1 MSRTETPTDTT
12 LPTTHFTLEVES
24 DTGIATLTFD
34 SPDSSVN
41 TFTREAITELDAQL
55 SEIERRS
62 AGGEISGVIFA
73 GAKKHNFIAGADIPL
88 IEAITDSSEGESAA
102 PAGQANLARIQALPV
117 PTLAAINGSC
127 LGGGLELALACD
139 YRTAADSPKTVIGLP
154 ETQLGVIPGWGG
166 TFRLPRTVGWAQGT
180 KMILAGSTIDSG
192 RALKYGLVDM
202 VYPPAFFHEWT
213 RALFRRIVTSGGDQD
228 LAGNRKK
235 ARRRRSWWLERT
247 PIGRRIIFGTARK
260 DVLKKTGGHYPAPLE
275 AINVLRRTTGG
286 ALTNRAARRRAHR
299 KEAAAFGRLAT
310 TDISTNLIRLF
321 FARERAKRQ
330 EVLAH
335 ARADRPVTRAA
346 VLGAGVMG
354 GRIAWLFS
362 NRDIPVVMK
371 DIAWNAVHTGYR
383 SAKDVYEQLK
393 QRHKLDDRQINL
405 KLNKIHGAVEYRSIG
420 HPDIV
425 VEAVVERME
434 VKKSV
439 LAELEE
445 HISDDTIVVTNTS
458 ALSIDEMASAMRR
471 PERFAG
477 MHFFNP
483 VNRMPLVEVIRGK
496 ATDEAVI
503 GDVTALALRLG
514 KTPVVVTDT
523 PGFLVNRLL
532 LPYLNEAA
540 VMLSEG
546 IDYPA
551 ADRLFTEFG
560 MPMGPYTLL
569 DEVGIDVGFHVAETL
584 HHAFGER
591 MATAPALDS
600 IAEDPQLL
608 GKKSGAGFYTY
619 AHGKQQAPNPRM
631 KEALR
636 RALVGRAGSD
646 MQRSDTSGSAG
657 EGRGGGSAL
666 SPQDIFDRG
675 MLNMVN
681 EAAYALEETVVG
693 SPEELDLAMIM
704 GTGFPPFRGGL
715 LRWAD
720 TLGPRAIRDRLR
732 ELTDQYGPRFAPAP
746 LLTRL
751 AEEGRS
757 FYSIGS

>member
-1 MSRTETPTDTT
+1 MTEPTTKTDTKT
-12 LPTTHFTLEVES
+12 EATYFSLETDS
-24 DTGIATLTFD
+24 DSGIATLTFD
-34 SPDSSVN
+34 SPAGSLN
-41 TFTREAITELDAQL
+41 TFTREAIGELDAQL
-55 SEIERRS
+55 TELERRS
-62 AGGEISGVIFA
+62 AAGEISGVMFA
-73 GAKKHNFIAGADIPL
+73 SAKKHNFIAGADIHL
-88 IEAITDSSEGESAA
+88 IEAITDSADGERAA
-102 PAGQANLARIQALPV
+102 AAGQAIFARIQDLSV
-117 PTLAAINGSC
+117 PTLAAIRGSC

-139 YRTAADSPKTVIGLP
+139 YRTAADSPKTTIGLP

-166 TFRLPRTVGWAQGT
+166 TFRLPRTVGWAQAT
-180 KMILAGSTIDSG
+180 KMILSGSTIDAG

-202 VYPPAFFHEWT
+202 VYPPAFFDEWT
-213 RALFRRIVTSGGDQD
+213 KTLFGRLITDGGDRQ
-228 LAGNRKK
+228 LARNRKK
-235 ARRRRSWWLERT
+235 ARARRSWWLERT
-247 PIGRRIIFGTARK
+247 PIGRRIVFRTARK

-275 AINVLRRTTGG
+275 ALTVLRRTTGG
-286 ALTNRAARRRAHR
+286 ALTNRAARSRAHR
-299 KEAAAFGRLAT
+299 KEAAAFGRLAA
-310 TDISTNLIRLF
+310 TDISTNLTRLF

-335 ARADRPVTRAA
+335 ARTDRPIARAA

-362 NRDIPVVMK
+362 NKDIPVVMK
-371 DIAWNAVHTGYR
+371 DIAWDAVHKGYQ
-383 SAKDVYEQLK
+383 SAKDVYDQLK
-393 QRHKLDDRQINL
+393 QRRKLDDRQVNL
-405 KLNKIHGAVEYRSIG
+405 KLNQIHGAVEYRSLG

-425 VEAVVERME
+425 VEAVVERLD

-458 ALSIDEMASAMRR
+458 ALSIDEMASAMKR
-471 PERFAG
+471 PRRFAG

-496 ATDEAVI
+496 ATDDAVI

-514 KTPVVVTDT
+514 KTPVVVKDT

-546 IDYPA
+546 IDFPA
-551 ADRLFTEFG
+551 ADQLFTEFG

-600 IAEDPQLL
+600 IKDDQQLL
-608 GKKSGAGFYTY
+608 GKKTGAGFYTY

-636 RALVGRAGSD
+636 GALGSGAASDSTARPAGD
-646 MQRSDTSGSAG
+646 SGPAGAQPAGPRSAG
-657 EGRGGGSAL
+657 ARRPSDR
-666 SPQDIFDRG
+666 DIFDRA

-681 EAAYALEETVVG
+681 EAAYALEEEVVG
-693 SPEELDLAMIM
+693 SAEELDLAMIM

-715 LRWAD
+715 
-720 TLGPRAIRDRLR
+720 
-732 ELTDQYGPRFAPAP
+732 
-746 LLTRL
+746 
-751 AEEGRS
+751 
-757 FYSIGS
+757 